1 MKAELTDISTVKKRF
16 EIEIPEHIV
25 TDEITA
31 VARKF
36 AKQARVPGFRPGKA
50 PLGVIKTRYRDDIIS
65 EMYQHLLPHYFSD
78 AVREKNL
85 SVVDS
90 PEFQEVVYSKGA
102 PLHFKAV
109 FEIYP
114 TLDIT
119 NHADIPIEEVAT
131 EVTEEEVDATLE
143 RMVEERAEMTP
154 VAEDRAVGEGDFVE
168 ISFTGTLEGEAD
180 DDALAAE
187 KALCEIGGNTTIKE
201 FTENLTGARAGE
213 DKTFGVKYRDD
224 HPEAKLAG
232 KSAEYTVHVES
243 IKEKIRP
250 VLDDE
255 FADGLGDY
263 TTLADLRAEVRKN
276 LEEHKRTHADEQTR
290 DALLR
295 WLEEN
300 NEFEVPESLVEH
312 QVQVRLQRL
321 MRDLGRQGINP
332 QQLDLDWGKV
342 RHEQYDQAI
351 RDVRGSLILD
361 HLAEQEDVEVSAEE
375 IDQEIEAMA
384 TQMQQST
391 RSVREALNGNNGI
404 EKIKGQISNN
414 KILKILQD
422 RAKVVPAGSLGG
434 ESEAKVTE

>member
-16 EIEIPEHIV
+16 EIEIPGDV
-25 TDEITA
+25 VSDEITDI
-31 VARKF
+31 ARKF

-50 PLGVIKTRYRDDIIS
+50 PLGVVKTRYRDDIIS

-78 AVREKNL
+78 AAQEKNL
-85 SVVDS
+85 NVVDS
-90 PEFQEVVYSKGA
+90 PEFEEVDYEKGA
-102 PLHFKAV
+102 PLRFKAV
-109 FEIYP
+109 FEVYP

-119 NHADIPIEEVAT
+119 NHSDIPIEEVPT
-131 EVTEEEVDATLE
+131 EVTEEEVDATLDQ
-143 RMVEERAEMTP
+143 MVEERAEMTP
-154 VAEDRAVGEGDFVE
+154 VEEDRPVAEGDFVE
-168 ISFTGTLEGEAD
+168 ISFKGTLEGEDD
-180 DDALAAE
+180 DDALSAE
-187 KALCEIGGNTTIKE
+187 KALCEIGGETTLQE
-201 FTENLTGARAGE
+201 FTENLTGARKGE
-213 DKTFGVKYRDD
+213 DKAFSVKYRDD

-243 IKEKIRP
+243 IKEKKRP

-255 FADGLGDY
+255 FAQGLGDY
-263 TTLADLRAEVRKN
+263 PKLADLRAEVLKN
-276 LEEHKRTHADEQTR
+276 LQEHKQTHADEQTR

-321 MRDLGRQGINP
+321 MRDLSKQGINP

-342 RHEQYDQAI
+342 RTEQYDQAV

-361 HLAEQEDVEVSAEE
+361 HLAEQENVEVSDEE
-375 IDQEIEAMA
+375 IGEAIEAMA
-384 TQMQQST
+384 AQMQQT
-391 RSVREALNGNNGI
+391 AHSVREALNGNNGI
-404 EKIKGQISNN
+404 ERMKGQISNT

-422 RAKVVPAGSLGG
+422 RAKVLPAGSLGG
-434 ESEAKVTE
+434 DSKAEVTE

>member
-16 EIEIPEHIV
+16 EIEIPEDV
-25 TDEITA
+25 VSDEITA

-78 AVREKNL
+78 AVKEKDLNI
-85 SVVDS
+85 VDS
-90 PEFQEVVYSKGA
+90 PEFEEVDYEKGA
-102 PLHFKAV
+102 PLRFKAV

-114 TLDIT
+114 TLDVT
-119 NHADIPIEEVAT
+119 NHANIPIEEIPT
-131 EVTEEEVDATLE
+131 EVTEEEVDDTLD

-154 VAEDRAVGEGDFVE
+154 VEDDRAAGEGDFVE
-168 ISFTGTLEGEAD
+168 ISFKGTLEGEEN
-180 DDALAAE
+180 DDALSAE
-187 KALCEIGGNTTIKE
+187 KALCEIGGETTIKE

-213 DKTFGVKYRDD
+213 DKTFDVKYRDD
-224 HPEAKLAG
+224 HPEPKLAG
-232 KSAEYTVHVES
+232 KLAAYTVHLES
-243 IKEKIRP
+243 IKEKKRP
-250 VLDDE
+250 ALDDE
-255 FADGLGDY
+255 FAQGLGDY
-263 TTLADLRAEVRKN
+263 PTLADLRVEVRNN
-276 LEEHKRTHADEQTR
+276 LEEHKQTRADEQMR
-290 DALLR
+290 DALLH

-321 MRDLGRQGINP
+321 MRDLSRQGINP

-342 RHEQYDQAI
+342 RNEQYDQAV

-361 HLAEQEDVEVSAEE
+361 HLADKEDVEVSEEE
-375 IDQEIEAMA
+375 IDKEIEAMA

-391 RSVREALNGNNGI
+391 HSVREALNGNNGI
-404 EKIKGQISNN
+404 EKIKGQISNT
-414 KILKILQD
+414 KTLKILQD
-422 RAKVVPAGSLGG
+422 RAKFVPAGSLGG
-434 ESEAKVTE
+434 ESKAEVTE

>member
-16 EIEIPEHIV
+16 EIEIPEDV
-25 TDEITA
+25 VSDEITA

-78 AVREKNL
+78 AVKEKDLNI
-85 SVVDS
+85 VDS
-90 PEFQEVVYSKGA
+90 PEFEEVDYEKGA
-102 PLHFKAV
+102 PLRFKAV

-114 TLDIT
+114 TLDVT
-119 NHADIPIEEVAT
+119 NHANIPIEEVPT
-131 EVTEEEVDATLE
+131 EVTEEEVDDTLD

-154 VAEDRAVGEGDFVE
+154 VEDDRAAGEGDFVE
-168 ISFTGTLEGEAD
+168 ISFKGTLEEEED
-180 DDALAAE
+180 DDALSAE
-187 KALCEIGGNTTIKE
+187 KALCEIGGETTIKE

-213 DKTFGVKYRDD
+213 DKTFDVKYRDD
-224 HPEAKLAG
+224 HPEPKLAG
-232 KSAEYTVHVES
+232 KLAEYTVHLES
-243 IKEKIRP
+243 IKEKKRP
-250 VLDDE
+250 ALDDE
-255 FADGLGDY
+255 FAQGLGDY
-263 TTLADLRAEVRKN
+263 PTLEDLRAEVRNN
-276 LEEHKRTHADEQTR
+276 LEEHKQTRADEQMR
-290 DALLR
+290 DALLH

-321 MRDLGRQGINP
+321 MRDLSRQGINP

-342 RHEQYDQAI
+342 RNEQYDQAV

-361 HLAEQEDVEVSAEE
+361 HLADKEDVEVSEEE
-375 IDQEIEAMA
+375 IDKEIEAMA

-391 RSVREALNGNNGI
+391 HSVREALNGNNGI
-404 EKIKGQISNN
+404 EKIKGQISNT
-414 KILKILQD
+414 KTLKILQD
-422 RAKVVPAGSLGG
+422 RAKFVPAGSLGG
-434 ESEAKVTE
+434 ESKAEVTE

>member
-16 EIEIPEHIV
+16 EIEIPEDVV
-25 TDEITA
+25 TDEITGI
-31 VARKF
+31 ARKF

-50 PLGVIKTRYRDDIIS
+50 PLGVIKTRYRDDIMS

-78 AVREKNL
+78 AAREKNL
-85 SVVDS
+85 TVVDS
-90 PEFQEVVYSKGA
+90 PEFEEVDYEKGA
-102 PLHFKAV
+102 PLRFKAV

-131 EVTEEEVDATLE
+131 EVTEEEVDETLK
-143 RMVEERAEMTP
+143 RMVTERAEMTP
-154 VAEDRAVGEGDFVE
+154 VEEDRVVAEGDFVE
-168 ISFTGTLEGEAD
+168 ISFKGTLEGEAD
-180 DDALAAE
+180 EEALSAE
-187 KALCEIGGNTTIKE
+187 KALCEIGGETTIKE

-213 DKTFGVKYRDD
+213 DKSFSVIYRDD
-224 HPEAKLAG
+224 HPEPKLAG
-232 KSAEYTVHVES
+232 KSAEYRVHVES
-243 IKEKIRP
+243 IKEKKLP
-250 VLDDE
+250 ALDDE
-255 FADGLGDY
+255 FAQGLGDY
-263 TTLADLRAEVRKN
+263 PKLADLRAEVRKN

-321 MRDLGRQGINP
+321 MRDLSKQGMNP

-342 RHEQYDQAI
+342 RSEQYDQAV

-361 HLAEQEDVEVSAEE
+361 HLAEQEKVEVSDED
-375 IDQEIEAMA
+375 IDEAIEGMA
-384 TQMQQST
+384 TQMPQST
-391 RSVREALNGNNGI
+391 HSVREALTANNGI
-404 EKIKGQISNN
+404 EKIKGQISNT

-422 RAKVVPAGSLGG
+422 RAKVVPAGSLTG
-434 ESEAKVTE
+434 ESKAEITE